1 MGRTAEFSL
10 VVVGALFAVSA
21 LACGGPSEESIGG
34 SEADF
39 ATCAK
44 AGRLTLYAIPP
55 PMSLDWSTPNRL
67 FATAATSLVAGKALV
82 GSGKAALGHEI
93 GHVNVEL
100 DCGASSIP
108 LTGQT
113 GGGNEWKAGFDGFG
127 IVLRDYPGSL
137 TGVPGKD
144 HDEMARDIEL
154 RQESGQLTR
163 ISFTVNAAMCTRLK
177 AFHDEYVAR
186 AAQKHYSGIFRA
198 RRFEGAGCAVFGAAF
213 VDVGGLLRR
222 SLITPAWSRSLFI
235 GSSRYSNFLG
245 KDRFYAYGS
254 NTVARDASGAS
265 WIWPDGVNLPASIYT
280 ARVPGSA
287 LFDAWTGPEDKSF
300 GIASLPKELDTKVP
314 FSLYDPELMTKWAEG
329 VWQEASKSGS
339 ASSLGAK
346 WTASTVGGSH
356 EITYDASC
364 VAPQTI
370 PFDADNDDLFKDS
383 DSP

>member
-1 MGRTAEFSL
+1 MKRTAGLSL
-10 VVVGALFAVSA
+10 IAVGVVAVSA
-21 LACGGPSEESIGG
+21 LACGGPNEESVGTG
-34 SEADF
+34 AADLDG
-39 ATCAK
+39 CAN

-55 PMSLDWSTPNRL
+55 PKSLDWSTPNRL
-67 FATAATSLVAGKALV
+67 FTSAAASLVAGKALV
-82 GSGKAALGHEI
+82 SSGKAALGHEI
-93 GHVNVEL
+93 GHVNLEL

-113 GGGNEWKAGFDGFG
+113 GGGDEWKAGLDGFG

-144 HDEMARDIEL
+144 HDDMVRDIDL
-154 RQESGQLTR
+154 RQRNGLLTR
-163 ISFTVNAAMCTRLK
+163 ISFSVSAAMCKRLK
-177 AFHDEYVAR
+177 SFHDEYVAR
-186 AAQKHYSGIFRA
+186 SAEKHYSGIFRA

-222 SLITPAWSRSLFI
+222 SLITPTWSRSLFI
-235 GSSRYSNFLG
+235 GSSRYSNFFG
-245 KDRFYAYGS
+245 KNGFYAYGS
-254 NTVARDASGAS
+254 NTVARDASGKS
-265 WIWPDGVNLPASIYT
+265 WIWPEGVNLPASTFIP
-280 ARVPGSA
+280 RVPGSA

-300 GIASLPKELDTKVP
+300 GIVSLPPELETKVP

-329 VWQEASKSGS
+329 VWQEASQNGS
-339 ASSLGAK
+339 TTSLGAK

-364 VAPQTI
+364 VAPQQI

-383 DSP
+383 DAP